1 MAPVP
6 DGYDLCEYLHNLII
20 ATGEENI
27 RSIVMN
33 HACSRRQAYK
43 NCYEILNAHAQ
54 LLYISLSLMLDVYT
68 GY

>member
-1 MAPVP
+1 M
-6 DGYDLCEYLHNLII
+6 DLRHDSPAQFHN
-20 ATGEENI
+20 
-27 RSIVMN
+27 RIVKPPYF
-33 HACSRRQAYK
+33 RTQKQDK